1 MVALNEKFH
10 HNGTHGINSGT
21 TALWRRLQVTGCGL
35 QRNGESGVNFIDQ
48 RSRTTGQKRRT
59 SNDLF
64 IDHYSLV
71 IERSVGADEIICC
84 GYPDNIRVSTDIGT
98 GLNDPETELYYARN
112 RRHNS
117 IPGTVLRQ
125 EPKSRRATGV
135 ATRVLQR
142 DPIDYAGGV
151 NLYEYVGGQA
161 EIDPVGRDAWGLL
174 PPNLSGG
181 NLWAWAR
188 WQQIKSQEHSLEMQ
202 CDKKCAADAAKLAL
216 TLGSLLWDINDAL
229 ESGGTSVPFEGAG
242 MAYAVGD
249 ASQEMQQLLEDGCE
263 PSYRDLM
270 AEADSLVN
278 WARSLMPPPSPTP
291 SPSFNMWP
299 PPT

>member
-1 MVALNEKFH
+1 M
-10 HNGTHGINSGT
+10 
-21 TALWRRLQVTGCGL
+21 
-35 QRNGESGVNFIDQ
+35 NFIDQ
-48 RSRTTGQKRRT
+48 RSLITDQKRRT

-64 IDHYSLV
+64 INHYSLV
-71 IERSVGADEIICC
+71 IERSAGANEIIVC
-84 GYPDNIRVSTDIGT
+84 GYPDNNRVSTDIGT
-98 GLNDPETELYYARN
+98 GLNNPDTELCYVRN
-112 RRHNS
+112 RSYNS

-125 EPKSRRATGV
+125 EPKSRKATGV

-142 DPIDYAGGV
+142 DPIGYSGGV
-151 NLYEYVGGQA
+151 NLYEYVGGRA
-161 EIDPVGRDAWGLL
+161 VVAIDPEGRDAWGLL

-181 NLWAWAR
+181 NLWAWAK

-202 CDKKCAADAAKLAL
+202 CDKTCAADAAKLAL

-229 ESGGTSVPFEGAG
+229 ESGGTTVPFEGAG

-249 ASQEMQQLLEDGCE
+249 ASQEMQQLVKDGCE
-263 PSYRDLM
+263 PGYGELVT
-270 AEADSLVN
+270 EADSLIR
-278 WARSLMPPPSPTP
+278 WAKSLLPRPSPIP